1 MLTQPRKRISTLALL
16 EPEISG
22 GRLLEGGFWG
32 INLAAAQLN
41 FPDRGLKI
49 QIPAWSSMSKG
60 DNCKLLLN
68 KMMVDQKFIAEDIE
82 IGERVTVFVPPQ
94 RLLTGE
100 WELSYSVK
108 RISQAD
114 EPGPVLKLFVKL
126 ELPGG
131 QDTNPDY
138 GHSELAMTFDPLDIL
153 TTGVGPEHLD
163 KGVHVIVAPKPD
175 RHRPYPFAAVG
186 DVITVAWAGKTVEST
201 PVTQEQIDD
210 PDAHPIRIHVD
221 GKTIE
226 LAGDSAGVSVSY
238 KIRDRVYNESEDW
251 CEAVSIAVDTQNL
264 RLGAP
269 ILKQADGLIVD
280 LEDLGDELPQVEV
293 WADDVNIFKQNDDI
307 VVLVTGT
314 TLEGKEI
321 SATVTQRIQTAPPVR
336 VTVAHSNSALRA
348 LAKRTA
354 VYSYQV
360 LRAGVP
366 IENYQSKSRAYSVIG
381 EPTRLAAPIA
391 LDNVGGAVDPDLAE
405 YRIRIPYDPLI
416 TPENAIE
423 LKWFG
428 TRPDLTT
435 YDPELEWYFPSEDEA
450 NDPNGFIITV
460 EGKHGKTLEGGTLD
474 LSYNLLTDENG
485 TVTRRPSLHAP
496 LLNVGEP
503 QRELVKPI
511 VFGEQDGALDPADL
525 PGGTGKI
532 TAPRPIAV
540 PTQTDDVVTF
550 FWVVED
556 QQPVS
561 DFKKLNALSK
571 DKDVVFTL
579 NAEFVAQHIEAHRG
593 KTVQVSYK
601 ILRAASN
608 TTSQSNV
615 LEFVIGEPVVLD
627 PPTIDSV
634 TGTIGGT
641 EIPSGS
647 STTETSFKF
656 QGKASAGLTVELRDN
671 TTPVGI
677 ITVDANGAWE
687 HTLDEQSIGDHSYT
701 LKGNYGAMPETEAWM
716 IKVAGKENLIP
727 PSIKEAP
734 NNILEP
740 IAARDTLTAVIP
752 AYPNMIGTQVSVT
765 WAGVPGEG
773 SETVGP
779 VAVTTQ
785 TNKDIVLPNSLVAFN
800 LGKTVTMSYIV
811 IRGNNEPAPSPPRTV
826 TVSPMPE
833 SALEK
838 SWITEAPN
846 NGEGPELEITA
857 LVDGASIRTN
867 IWPLGAIGQPVELT
881 LQGKK
886 ADGASH
892 DCALLTG
899 DKHAVHQT
907 WLDQRYYTVTAPYS
921 YLKDLAHGSEL
932 KVLFKASLDKTNN
945 MDTAIIF
952 PVRAY
957 TISTKK
963 FGLPSFTNAPYTIAP
978 AGRLKDIEILL
989 NTSSNTPVPEGHLN
1003 LTLPPDF
1010 KYADGGSG
1018 QRELITDSAGKVS
1031 VSGVK
1036 GALNAGSYNLI
1047 ASSDSQTANATVTVK
1062 GPGPVG
1068 SIPVGDSPG
1077 GIAVSPDGT
1086 RLYVCIGREAKVS
1099 VIDTATNQI
1108 LTNIPAGETPRGIVV
1123 SPDGTRAYLCI
1134 IRENR
1139 VLVIDTATNQ
1149 VLTDINVGTDPSS
1162 MAVSPD
1168 GTRAYCGNFGNKTIS
1183 VIDTAT
1189 NLVLANISVGNNPKG
1204 IVVSPDGTRA
1214 YVCNYDSHTVSVI
1227 DTATN
1232 LVLTYIP
1239 VELRPYNIAGSPDG
1253 TRVYVGGYRQTVTV
1267 IDTATHLVLTNISVG
1282 SYSGSIA
1289 ISPDGTR
1296 LYSNH
1301 HELNKVSVID
1311 TVTNRVLTN
1320 IPVGGYPTGVAVSPD
1335 GTRIYVTN
1343 QISNTISVIDTTTY

>member
-16 EPEISG
+16 DPEITG
-22 GRLLEGGFWG
+22 GIQLPDGTWG

-68 KMMVDQKFIAEDIE
+68 KTIVDQKFIAEDIE

-138 GHSELAMTFDPLDIL
+138 GHSELAMTFEPLDIL

-175 RHRPYPFAAVG
+175 RYKPYPFAAVG

-321 SATVTQRIQTAPPVR
+321 SVTVTQRIQTAPPVR

-525 PGGTGKI
+525 PGGLGKV

-550 FWVVED
+550 FWVVEG
-556 QQPVS
+556 QPPVS
-561 DFKKLNALSK
+561 DFKKLNALSR
-571 DKDVVFTL
+571 DKDVVFAL
-579 NAEFVAQHIEAHRG
+579 NAEFVAKNIEAHRG
-593 KTVQVSYK
+593 KKVTVSYE
-601 ILRAASN
+601 IYRAASN

-634 TGTIGGT
+634 KGSTSGDEIAEGATTVETSVVLSGTAAKGKEVAILDGAEVKGT
-641 EIPSGS
+641 ATADSVSGIWTYTAPGLSATTHSFTVKETFGEERPSAARGFVVTALIVPTLDNVLDDKGVEVPDEQATI
-647 STTETSFKF
+647 STT
-656 QGKASAGLTVELRDN
+656 L
-671 TTPVGI
+671 
-677 ITVDANGAWE
+677 
-687 HTLDEQSIGDHSYT
+687 T
-701 LKGNYGAMPETEAWM
+701 LKGTASLAQEVEIFDGEESNAVSKGVATADETTGEW
-716 IKVAGKENLIP
+716 E
-727 PSIKEAP
+727 
-734 NNILEP
+734 
-740 IAARDTLTAVIP
+740 RDI
-752 AYPNMIGTQVSVT
+752 
-765 WAGVPGEG
+765 E
-773 SETVGP
+773 
-779 VAVTTQ
+779 VAVQ
-785 TNKDIVLPNSLVAFN
+785 Q
-800 LGKTVTMSYIV
+800 
-811 IRGNNEPAPSPPRTV
+811 
-826 TVSPMPE
+826 
-833 SALEK
+833 AL
-838 SWITEAPN
+838 
-846 NGEGPELEITA
+846 
-857 LVDGASIRTN
+857 
-867 IWPLGAIGQPVELT
+867 
-881 LQGKK
+881 
-886 ADGASH
+886 H
-892 DCALLTG
+892 
-899 DKHAVHQT
+899 
-907 WLDQRYYTVTAPYS
+907 
-921 YLKDLAHGSEL
+921 
-932 KVLFKASLDKTNN
+932 
-945 MDTAIIF
+945 
-952 PVRAY
+952 
-957 TISTKK
+957 
-963 FGLPSFTNAPYTIAP
+963 
-978 AGRLKDIEILL
+978 
-989 NTSSNTPVPEGHLN
+989 
-1003 LTLPPDF
+1003 
-1010 KYADGGSG
+1010 
-1018 QRELITDSAGKVS
+1018 
-1031 VSGVK
+1031 
-1036 GALNAGSYNLI
+1036 
-1047 ASSDSQTANATVTVK
+1047 
-1062 GPGPVG
+1062 
-1068 SIPVGDSPG
+1068 
-1077 GIAVSPDGT
+1077 
-1086 RLYVCIGREAKVS
+1086 RLYAKSLYHSSSVYSNVRHVS
-1099 VIDTATNQI
+1099 VIEDVAPTIDSVKGSPSGDEIPEDGFTVEAAVILSGVAAAGREVEVLDGTVIKGKKTADGVTGIWSLPVSDLSKARHSFTARYLEQPSLVSAART
-1108 LTNIPAGETPRGIVV
+1108 LTVTENVAPTLTSIKGYPSGFDIPQGGETAETAVTLSGVAAKGQEVEVFDGEV
-1123 SPDGTRAYLCI
+1123 SIDQASVHADTGAWNLFIGDLSETEHRFTARALYGNAETSASWAITVSKNIDDFTDFSNSNWNGWSNI
-1134 IRENR
+1134 IENR
-1139 VLVIDTATNQ
+1139 GEIKNTLGEFYWANN
-1149 VLTDINVGTDPSS
+1149 LSFLKPNERVGIK
-1162 MAVSPD
+1162 
-1168 GTRAYCGNFGNKTIS
+1168 KTYKK
-1183 VIDTAT
+1183 
-1189 NLVLANISVGNNPKG
+1189 LK
-1204 IVVSPDGTRA
+1204 R
-1214 YVCNYDSHTVSVI
+1214 
-1227 DTATN
+1227 
-1232 LVLTYIP
+1232 
-1239 VELRPYNIAGSPDG
+1239 
-1253 TRVYVGGYRQTVTV
+1253 GGY
-1267 IDTATHLVLTNISVG
+1267 
-1282 SYSGSIA
+1282 
-1289 ISPDGTR
+1289 
-1296 LYSNH
+1296 
-1301 HELNKVSVID
+1301 
-1311 TVTNRVLTN
+1311 
-1320 IPVGGYPTGVAVSPD
+1320 
-1335 GTRIYVTN
+1335 
-1343 QISNTISVIDTTTY
+1343 QISFSYKYDYVEISIPGHLRVDFNGQLAYHLDELPADNIWKSTTGNYYYNSENQDVVIEISCRHNRNQTLSVPINFDNITIKKLP